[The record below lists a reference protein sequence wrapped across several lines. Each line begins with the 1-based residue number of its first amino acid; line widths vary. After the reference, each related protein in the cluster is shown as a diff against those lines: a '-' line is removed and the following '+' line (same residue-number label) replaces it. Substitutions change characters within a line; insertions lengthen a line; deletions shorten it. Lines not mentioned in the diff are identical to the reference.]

1 MIIDL
6 TKLIYGNLYKLPV
19 KGEVIV
25 PIEMLKNTDI
35 RRISPVKVEGY
46 IFNNEEDFELNI
58 TIKGTSTNI
67 FCHTIGKISSL
78 F

>member
-46 IFNNEEDFELNI
+46 IFNNEEENENVL
-58 TIKGTSTNI
+58 
-67 FCHTIGKISSL
+67 
-78 F
+78 

>member
-58 TIKGTSTNI
+58 TIKRNNDTSL
-67 FCHTIGKISSL
+67 C
-78 F
+78 